1 MSSLAALYHLTRE
14 NLALRRQF
22 IGLDDEVISLLGSV
36 QLWAEDVAE
45 EVAADLTEHHFT
57 FGPARTFLS
66 DYCANKGI
74 ALDALKAGWQT
85 AQSTHWRAIFA
96 EPGRPD
102 AFGLDYFEGMLGVGA
117 LHNKI
122 DLPLK
127 WYLGSYPAYLDA
139 VRRALRAHPPE
150 VATERGAARPKRW
163 GRSLPAVDSD
173 VCAAIE
179 RAIGIVFNYDLQA
192 TTDAFYFD
200 TFATLGVDLAAFTSR
215 GGTGD
220 LSDRAAELKAT
231 VQETLALVI
240 DSSRDVH
247 EVCVQVR
254 ESVEQTSNAMAGIAE
269 ASAQV
274 AEGAERQATML
285 QRTRELAE
293 IAAEATALAGELG
306 ERGAEATGSAN
317 GVMQRVR
324 VSGQDAQAGIDEL
337 AQKSSEIGG
346 ILETI
351 TGIASQ
357 TNLLALN
364 AAIEAA
370 RAGEHGRG
378 FAVVA
383 EEVRKLAEESG
394 HSATTI
400 AELVQEIQ
408 EGINRVVGLV
418 QEAAALADHG
428 VESSERAQEV
438 FSQIAD
444 AIAAVSEHLGG
455 MTEASGEIASVAE
468 ESSASAQEMS
478 SATQQTSAQSEQ
490 VNASLKEL
498 ASTADR
504 LLDASRQFVLAR

>member
-1 MSSLAALYHLTRE
+1 MGSLAALYHLTRE

-22 IGLDDEVISLLGSV
+22 IGLDDEVVSLLGSV
-36 QLWAEDVAE
+36 QLWAEDVADD
-45 EVAADLTEHHFT
+45 VAADLTEHHFT
-57 FGPARTFLS
+57 FGPARAFLS
-66 DYCANKGI
+66 DYCAAKGI
-74 ALDALKAGWQT
+74 ALADLKAGWHA
-85 AQSTHWRAIFA
+85 AQAKHWRAIFA
-96 EPGRPD
+96 EPSRPEP
-102 AFGLDYFEGMLGVGA
+102 FGLEYFEGMLGVGA

-127 WYLGSYPAYLDA
+127 WYLGSYPSYLDA
-139 VRRALRAHPPE
+139 VRRALRAQPPE
-150 VATERGAARPKRW
+150 VAFERGVARSRRW
-163 GRSLPAVDSD
+163 GRPSAAADLD
-173 VCAAIE
+173 VCAAVE

-200 TFATLGVDLAAFTSR
+200 TFATMGVDLGAFTAR
-215 GGTGD
+215 GGEGD

-231 VQETLALVI
+231 VQDTLALVI

-247 EVCVQVR
+247 GVCVQVR

-285 QRTRELAE
+285 QRTRELVE
-293 IAAEATALAGELG
+293 IAAEATARAHELG
-306 ERGAEATGSAN
+306 ELGAEATGSAN

-324 VSGQDAQAGIDEL
+324 VSGRDAQAGIDEL

-394 HSATTI
+394 QSATTI

-418 QEAAALADHG
+418 QEAAELAEEG

-438 FSQIAD
+438 FSKIGE
-444 AIAAVSEHLGG
+444 AIAGVSEHLGG
-455 MTEASGEIASVAE
+455 MTEASTEIASVAE
-468 ESSASAQEMS
+468 QSSASAEEMS
-478 SATQQTSAQSEQ
+478 SATQETSAQSEQ
-490 VNASLKEL
+490 VNASLAEL

-504 LLDASRQFVLAR
+504 LLEASRQFVLAQ